1 MSRRSIPSIEQ
12 LRQRQ
17 AMRELEAI
25 YGRDAVV
32 DALRAE
38 ASVIRTRLADSDGLD
53 LVMETMEAA
62 VRARLDADHAPSLVA
77 VINATGVIVHTNLGR
92 APLAAVATARVA
104 ALASGYTNLEYD
116 LAKGGRGRRD
126 THAERLICRL
136 SGAEAAIIVNNN
148 AAATLVSLA
157 ALGVGR
163 EVIISRGE
171 LVEIGGGFRV
181 PDVMRQSGAIL
192 REVGTTNRTRVADYA
207 AAISDRT
214 ALLLRVHPSNFTIE
228 GFTER
233 PSLAELTALANRF
246 NLPVV
251 EDLGSGFLGVPTGLE
266 ALRNEPSVADSVA
279 AGVSL
284 VMFSGDKLLGGPQ
297 AGVIAGTEEAVG
309 LVRRHPLMRAV
320 RADKMTYAALEATLE
335 EYVSGR
341 AAHTVPVA
349 RMMSMALDAIERR
362 ATALAAALASAGL
375 QTEIIDGFSTIGGGS
390 APGSQLPTRLVALT
404 LPAARLDA
412 ALRTARPPVIARIE
426 DGRVVVDLRTVAP
439 EDDERLPGLIAG
451 AAAMLFP

>member
-233 PSLAELTALANRF
+233 PSLAELTALAKRF

-251 EDLGSGFLGVPTGLE
+251 EDLGSGFMGVPTGLE

-341 AAHTVPVA
+341 AARHGPSCADDVDGA
-349 RMMSMALDAIERR
+349 RRD
-362 ATALAAALASAGL
+362 
-375 QTEIIDGFSTIGGGS
+375 
-390 APGSQLPTRLVALT
+390 
-404 LPAARLDA
+404 
-412 ALRTARPPVIARIE
+412 
-426 DGRVVVDLRTVAP
+426 
-439 EDDERLPGLIAG
+439 
-451 AAAMLFP
+451 